1 MIAPPPRLITPPSG
15 LIIVTFPSS
24 SILSHQHCPIQDL
37 AKEHQILIVGE
48 EIEETDMVNDP
59 DYDPDEEH
67 YLDNYMWYGDG
78 ASSDQ
83 ERYNN
88 GEIE

>member
-1 MIAPPPRLITPPSG
+1 MSPG
-15 LIIVTFPSS
+15 LIIVTFPIPY
-24 SILSHQHCPIQDL
+24 ILSPQYHPIQDL
-37 AKEHQILIVGE
+37 AKEHLIPIVNP

-67 YLDNYMWYGDG
+67 DLDNYMWYGDG
-78 ASSDQ
+78 ASGNCSDQ

-88 GEIE
+88 GEIN